1 MGVQRD
7 GHPASTAEL
16 FIHYA
21 IEGQLSREPRM
32 KSQLRVIGAVVLSL
46 AVFMVDAFTT
56 VNGAIAVVYIVAI
69 RY

>member
-1 MGVQRD
+1 
-7 GHPASTAEL
+7 
-16 FIHYA
+16 
-21 IEGQLSREPRM
+21 M